1 MRANNLQTVRRWFEA
16 WSRRDLRALLEIYDD
31 DVTILPLTGTRVESG
46 GYRGHDG
53 AREYFDEVDAV
64 WAQMLPYANDLRE
77 AGDTV
82 VAIGG
87 CRVRGR
93 ESGAE
98 ADTPMAWVIR
108 LRDGKIVSTRAYPD
122 PEGALSATGLEDR

>member
-1 MRANNLQTVRRWFEA
+1 VSDDSVEIVRRTFDA
-16 WSRRDLRALLEIYDD
+16 WHRRDLPVLLDLYDE
-31 DVTILPLTGTRVESG
+31 DVSIMPLTGTRVESG

-53 AREYFDEVDAV
+53 AAEYLEEIEAV
-64 WAQMLPYANDLRE
+64 WEEMRPYAHDLR
-77 AGDTV
+77 ASGDTV
-82 VAIGG
+82 VVIGG

-108 LRDGKIVSTRAYPD
+108 
-122 PEGALSATGLEDR
+122 